1 MTPSVEYTFNGIDHI
16 LQLGEVSV
24 MSSFSPRDLPNPLD
38 GFEFRAVGRHELQ
51 RKSLMTVQS
60 PFSMKLSMV
69 VSDVVDDQH
78 NPPSRVRTDLAQ
90 VFEEAKECLPVE
102 LVCFSA
108 IDELAISDSHCSEIS
123 HALSCWMMENNRV
136 FHIFRNPHAASG
148 SMLFES
154 DLVQGPDIDPLILQK
169 SQQFFYIPP
178 AGRDQRA
185 QFSVEVCGVENRV
198 AGKGAGTAERQGR
211 YPIGP
216 E

>member
-16 LQLGEVSV
+16 LQLWEVSV

-38 GFEFRAVGRHELQ
+38 GVEFRAAGRHELQ

-90 VFEEAKECLPVE
+90 VFEEAKECLPIE

>member
-1 MTPSVEYTFNGIDHI
+1 MTPLVEHTLNGTDHI
-16 LQLGEVSV
+16 LQLGKVSV
-24 MSSFSPRDLPNPLD
+24 MSSFSSRDLPNPLN
-38 GFEFRAVGRHELQ
+38 GIEFRTVGRHELQ
-51 RKSLMTVQS
+51 RKSLMAAQP
-60 PFSMKLSMV
+60 PFCMKLGMV

-78 NPPSRVRTDLAQ
+78 NPPSRVRADLAQ
-90 VFEEAKECLPVE
+90 VFEEAKECLPIE

-123 HALSCWMMENNRV
+123 HALSCRMMEYNRV

-154 DLVQGPDIDPLILQK
+154 DLVQSPDIDPLILLK

-178 AGRDQRA
+178 VGRDQRA
-185 QFSVEVCGVENRV
+185 QFSVEACGVENRV
-198 AGKGAGTAERQGR
+198 AGKGADTAELPGR
-211 YPIGP
+211 RPIGP

>member
-38 GFEFRAVGRHELQ
+38 GVEFRAVGRHELQ

-198 AGKGAGTAERQGR
+198 AGKGAGTAERQAR